1 MTAFRTAYEMIR
13 DTGSQFLADK
23 CPRLGAALA
32 FYVVLS
38 LAPLLL
44 VVAGLA
50 GLIFGEAAARG
61 ELVNQFRDLMGN
73 EGAAVAET
81 ALASGNS
88 KSGGAV
94 STVIGVVIL
103 LVGSTGVFAEL
114 QGALNAVWNV
124 PERKS
129 TGQGV
134 WQSVW
139 AVVRERLLSFSM
151 VCGLA
156 FLLLVS
162 LVISALLAGLNGWV
176 GEQFGLTAGL
186 GVINFLISLA
196 LATLLFA
203 VIYKVLPDARVGWR
217 SVWVGAFATAAL
229 FNLGKFVIGLYL
241 GKAAVGSA
249 FGAAGSLVVLIV
261 WVYYSTQL
269 LLFGAEFTQV
279 YALRY
284 GHGVRYPGQVV
295 DEPPRMTTTPPEP
308 AAPPTPAAA

>member
-1 MTAFRTAYEMIR
+1 MATLHTAYEMIR
-13 DTGSQFLADK
+13 DTVSQFLADQG
-23 CPRLGAALA
+23 PRLGAALA

-44 VVAGLA
+44 VVAGIA
-50 GLIFGEAAARG
+50 GLIFGEAAASG
-61 ELVNQFRDLMGN
+61 ELVNQFRDLMGD
-73 EGAAVAET
+73 EGAKVAET
-81 ALASGNS
+81 ALASGKS
-88 KSGGAV
+88 KTGGV
-94 STVIGVVIL
+94 LSTVIGVVIL

-139 AVVRERLLSFSM
+139 QLVRERLLSFSM

-162 LVISALLAGLNGWV
+162 LVLSALLAGLNGWL
-176 GEQFGLTAGL
+176 GEQFGITAGL
-186 GVINFLISLA
+186 GVTNFLVSLV
-196 LATLLFA
+196 LAAVLFA
-203 VIYKVLPDARVGWR
+203 VIFKVLPDARVGWR
-217 SVWVGAFATAAL
+217 SVWVGAVATAAL
-229 FNLGKFVIGLYL
+229 FNLGKFLIGLYL

-269 LLFGAEFTQV
+269 MLLGAEFTQV

-284 GHGVRYPGQVV
+284 GHGVRYPGQVA
-295 DEPPRMTTTPPEP
+295 DEPPRMTQT
-308 AAPPTPAAA
+308 PTPAPA